1 MVIICTAV
9 VNSYDLLAQFACKGQ
24 VCYTSPKWLQLSTFW
39 ILMQGSTVD
48 LFRCS
53 EIRTRVR
60 RFSMSIMFF
69 GKYRGQV
76 IDNLDPEQIGRL
88 LVSVPDA
95 FSGKTSWAMP
105 CVPFA
110 GNQSGFFALPPR
122 GANVWV
128 EFERGEVDYPVWS
141 GCFWATRAEV
151 PVLALSAPGE
161 KPVVIES
168 AKGTILVLG
177 NVSDPMGGI
186 LLKTPS
192 GAAINITDS
201 GITINN
207 GQGATIV
214 LEGKSVVVNNVPL
227 NPP

>member
-1 MVIICTAV
+1 MNIK
-9 VNSYDLLAQFACKGQ
+9 L
-24 VCYTSPKWLQLSTFW
+24 
-39 ILMQGSTVD
+39 
-48 LFRCS
+48 
-53 EIRTRVR
+53 
-60 RFSMSIMFF
+60 F

-76 IDNLDPEQIGRL
+76 INNLDPEQIGRL

-95 FSGKTSWAMP
+95 FSESTRWAMP

-110 GNQSGFFALPPR
+110 GNQSGFFALPPL

-128 EFERGEVDYPVWS
+128 EFERGEVDFPVWS
-141 GCFWATRAEV
+141 GCFWTSRAEV

-168 AKGTILVLG
+168 ATGTILVLG
-177 NVSDPMGGI
+177 NANGPMGGI

-192 GAAINITDS
+192 GAVINITDS

-207 GQGATIV
+207 GQGATIA
-214 LEGKSVVVNNVPL
+214 LEGRSVVVNNVPL
-227 NPP
+227 NSP

>member
-1 MVIICTAV
+1 
-9 VNSYDLLAQFACKGQ
+9 
-24 VCYTSPKWLQLSTFW
+24 
-39 ILMQGSTVD
+39 
-48 LFRCS
+48 
-53 EIRTRVR
+53 
-60 RFSMSIMFF
+60 MSIMFF

-177 NVSDPMGGI
+177 NVSDPTGGI